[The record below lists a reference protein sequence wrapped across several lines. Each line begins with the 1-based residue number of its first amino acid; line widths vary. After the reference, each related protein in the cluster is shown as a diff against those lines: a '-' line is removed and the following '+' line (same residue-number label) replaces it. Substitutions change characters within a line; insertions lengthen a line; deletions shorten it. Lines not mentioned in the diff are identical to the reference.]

1 MVNRNPVKQFF
12 ITYPQWVKYESPK
25 DLLDF
30 LPPCKW
36 AYIVQES
43 HDDGGI
49 HYHAA
54 IIVKNEIT
62 LSKMILYCKATFP
75 NDWKR
80 IKVEIM
86 QSINASID
94 YFEKESLIR
103 YEHGSRPSQR
113 QPGAVGSAAQ
123 RLLDIINAGVEQEK
137 RHQQQKREMD
147 EFKECEYRMWCLSAG
162 VPYNG
167 WLEYPNLQ

>member
-1 MVNRNPVKQFF
+1 MVNRNPVSQFF

-54 IIVKNEIT
+54 IVVKNKIT

-86 QSINASID
+86 QSINGAID
-94 YFEKESLIR
+94 YCSKESLIK
-103 YEHGSRPSQR
+103 YEHGSRPSQSQAR
-113 QPGAVGSAAQ
+113 PMVSSAEKLLTVIMDGITLEKEREQ
-123 RLLDIINAGVEQEK
+123 R
-137 RHQQQKREMD
+137 KREMD

>member
-1 MVNRNPVKQFF
+1 MVNRNAIKQFF

-36 AYIVQES
+36 AYVVQET

-49 HYHAA
+49 HYHVAL
-54 IIVKNEIT
+54 IVKNEIT

-80 IKVEIM
+80 IKIESM
-86 QSINASID
+86 QSINGSID

-103 YEHGSRPSQR
+103 YEHGVRPKQK
-113 QPGAVGSAAQ
+113 QAA
-123 RLLDIINAGVEQEK
+123 RGKLCRKFTYDYK
-137 RHQQQKREMD
+137 
-147 EFKECEYRMWCLSAG
+147 
-162 VPYNG
+162 
-167 WLEYPNLQ
+167 